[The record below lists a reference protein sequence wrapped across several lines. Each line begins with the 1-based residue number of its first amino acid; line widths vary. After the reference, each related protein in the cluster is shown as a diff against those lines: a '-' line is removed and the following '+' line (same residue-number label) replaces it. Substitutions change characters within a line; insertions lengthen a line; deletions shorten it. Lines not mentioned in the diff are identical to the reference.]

1 VGHVPVWVQIPPS
14 APFLMAVTIAL
25 DVMGADRPP
34 HELVAGALKAAARL
48 PVHLVIAGRRRAVE
62 PYLPPDAPA
71 EILDCE
77 QIVEPSEA
85 PVGAIRKR
93 ASSLVRG
100 MELLRSEKADAFLS
114 PGNTGAV
121 VGAALLML
129 GRLPGVLRPGLCAS
143 LPTLSGREIVVIDAG
158 ANADPR
164 PQHLLQFALMG
175 RLYAQEVLGMEEPK
189 VGLLNIGAE
198 PGKGNR
204 LLRMASKLLASVP
217 GFSGNVEPHELLVQ
231 RPVDVVVCGGFSGNL
246 AIKALEGGAELVLE
260 MLRASVGGTR
270 RNRLGGLLL
279 RPSFREL
286 ALRLRYDRYN
296 GAPLLG
302 VRRPVAVAHGRSSP
316 EAMEGAV
323 ERTFWA
329 VKSGLLERLANAVA
343 EGSPAGT

>member
-1 VGHVPVWVQIPPS
+1 MPVWVQIPPS
-14 APFLMAVTIAL
+14 APFLMSVTIVL

-34 HELVAGALKAAARL
+34 HELVTGALKAAARL
-48 PVHLVIAGRRRAVE
+48 PVHLVIAGRRRSVE

-77 QIVEPSEA
+77 QVVEASDA

-100 MELLRSEKADAFLS
+100 MELLRAGKADAFLS

-129 GRLPGVLRPGLCAS
+129 GRLPGVQRPGLCAS
-143 LPTLSGREIVVIDAG
+143 LPTLPGREILVVDAG
-158 ANADPR
+158 ANADPK
-164 PQHLLQFALMG
+164 PQHLLQYAVMG
-175 RLYAQEVLGMEEPK
+175 RLYAQDLLGTEEPK
-189 VGLLNIGAE
+189 LGLLNIGTE

-204 LLRMASKLLASVP
+204 LIRAASRLLEHVP
-217 GFSGNVEPHELLVQ
+217 GFSGNVEPHDLLLH

-260 MLRASVGGTR
+260 MLRASIGGTR
-270 RNRLGGLLL
+270 KSRLGGLLL
-279 RPSFREL
+279 RSSFREL

-323 ERTFWA
+323 ARTFWA
-329 VKSGLLERLANAVA
+329 VRSGLLERLARAVA
-343 EGSPAGT
+343 EGTPTGTGS